1 VCRVGEPILSRS
13 VGRRHSAVHR
23 RCCQAKPLTIKG
35 RGRAHSVVESEPT
48 AGGACDCNMTHTPC
62 KQPPVTKPLSEG
74 CKQARS
80 TACTLA
86 TPELHAADQ
95 STTRMSWGVRT
106 GSAREATHA
115 HLRALRAPWCT
126 CLLCL
131 ARHDS
136 RETTCRGSV
145 GSVVAHNV
153 ISWSGEQLTFRM
165 PCAWKRWRAGE
176 LCHPTGHERMRS
188 PTLQTLQDPI
198 LLALP
203 CSCLRWRLAK
213 PNSNE
218 S

>member
-1 VCRVGEPILSRS
+1 MHSLAICGSATFCCPPALLSS
-13 VGRRHSAVHR
+13 QTLNNKGTWQGAQCGR
-23 RCCQAKPLTIKG
+23 K
-35 RGRAHSVVESEPT
+35 RAHSRRSLRLQHDPHPLQT
-48 AGGACDCNMTHTPC
+48 APSH
-62 KQPPVTKPLSEG
+62 
-74 CKQARS
+74 QAAQRGLQAS
-80 TACTLA
+80 SVHR
-86 TPELHAADQ
+86 LHASHARAPRGRSIND
-95 STTRMSWGVRT
+95 TYERGVRT

-198 LLALP
+198 LLALT
-203 CSCLRWRLAK
+203 L
-213 PNSNE
+213 
-218 S
+218 